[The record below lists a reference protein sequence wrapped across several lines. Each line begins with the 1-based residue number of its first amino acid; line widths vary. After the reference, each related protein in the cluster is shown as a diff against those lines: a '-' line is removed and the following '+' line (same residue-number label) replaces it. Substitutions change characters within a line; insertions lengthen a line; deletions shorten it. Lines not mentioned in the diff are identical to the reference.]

1 MARNMGMEICLS
13 KMGECTEENFE
24 TAFPTAGAPIRGQMA
39 RGRSQDVTI
48 KVDQQQVF
56 WRSRTDANMM
66 SHTPQNADCFGT
78 HAAEELTPDGR
89 THSRREAAHTTM
101 ILGHRL
107 NLGRKSQ
114 LEGSD

>member
-56 WRSRTDANMM
+56 WTTQVDGTCDCSLVETSHSTGVAWVDPDKVVGDAA
-66 SHTPQNADCFGT
+66 TPEVPRFAPSPQKVIVV
-78 HAAEELTPDGR
+78 
-89 THSRREAAHTTM
+89 S
-101 ILGHRL
+101 
-107 NLGRKSQ
+107 K
-114 LEGSD
+114 